1 MNLNPAFE
9 FQFIYILD
17 NAVLAWGLAACGL
30 AQFSKLLFELI
41 FKQRWR
47 PSVLIETGGMPSS
60 HSALVTGTAAGIGLQ
75 LGFNDPVFA
84 LASTIAFIVMY
95 DASGI
100 RRSAGLTGTV
110 AKVAAGAF
118 EHLPVTR
125 VVNLNRALE
134 ELKKNGFI
142 VVGLSGDGQTSI
154 SMFNEKTPLV
164 VIVGSEDK
172 GISLLTQKKC
182 DFLLRIPLKGKTSSL
197 NASVAA
203 AVSLFHLTGK

>member
-1 MNLNPAFE
+1 MNFNPTFE

-100 RRSAGLTGTV
+100 RRSAGLTA
-110 AKVAAGAF
+110 AKVNQILKDNSNELSSETTLKESLGHTKIEVLIGSILGPIVA
-118 EHLPVTR
+118 LP
-125 VVNLNRALE
+125 
-134 ELKKNGFI
+134 GIFFI
-142 VVGLSGDGQTSI
+142 GSPLHILQMIGL
-154 SMFNEKTPLV
+154 
-164 VIVGSEDK
+164 
-172 GISLLTQKKC
+172 
-182 DFLLRIPLKGKTSSL
+182 
-197 NASVAA
+197 
-203 AVSLFHLTGK
+203 VSL

>member
-1 MNLNPAFE
+1 MTLNPVIE
-9 FQFIYILD
+9 FPFIDILD

-60 HSALVTGTAAGIGLQ
+60 HSALVTGTAAGVGLQ

-100 RRSAGLTGTV
+100 RRSAGLTA
-110 AKVAAGAF
+110 AKVNQILKDNSNELSSETTLKESLGHTKIEVLIGSILGPIVA
-118 EHLPVTR
+118 LP
-125 VVNLNRALE
+125 
-134 ELKKNGFI
+134 GIFFI
-142 VVGLSGDGQTSI
+142 GSPLHILQMIGL
-154 SMFNEKTPLV
+154 
-164 VIVGSEDK
+164 
-172 GISLLTQKKC
+172 
-182 DFLLRIPLKGKTSSL
+182 
-197 NASVAA
+197 
-203 AVSLFHLTGK
+203 VSL

>member
-1 MNLNPAFE
+1 MNFNPTFE

-60 HSALVTGTAAGIGLQ
+60 HSALVTGTAAGVGLQ

-100 RRSAGLTGTV
+100 RRSAGLTA
-110 AKVAAGAF
+110 AKV
-118 EHLPVTR
+118 
-125 VVNLNRALE
+125 NQISKNNSN
-134 ELKKNGFI
+134 ELSSDNTLKESLGHTK
-142 VVGLSGDGQTSI
+142 VEVL
-154 SMFNEKTPLV
+154 
-164 VIVGSEDK
+164 VGSILGPIVALP
-172 GISLLTQKKC
+172 GIFFIGS
-182 DFLLRIPLKGKTSSL
+182 PLHILQMIGL
-197 NASVAA
+197 
-203 AVSLFHLTGK
+203 VSL